1 VLSSIADLSLENHYL
16 YKTLTYLFKQYESYA
31 DCLFTARKV
40 KEWRE
45 EEPQSHRDLALALE
59 ISGRMEEAAVELVR
73 ALNSSF
79 YPEMAQIFDGVQD
92 SVLFDID
99 RMAEEHG
106 TNLFD
111 GLLDK
116 KYYENRIPVDLR
128 IIMNWNQMDVDM
140 DLHVI
145 DPNN

>member
-1 VLSSIADLSLENHYL
+1 
-16 YKTLTYLFKQYESYA
+16 
-31 DCLFTARKV
+31 
-40 KEWRE
+40 
-45 EEPQSHRDLALALE
+45 
-59 ISGRMEEAAVELVR
+59 MELVR